1 MKKKRVEL
9 SKIRVAIDGPAGVGK
24 TTAARN
30 LARDMGLLY
39 VDTGAMYRAMAVL
52 AIQHGISPDAGDEAG
67 ALAQKARVELGAGSD
82 GTLRISINGTDV
94 TEAIRSEEA
103 SDGASRISVHPAVR
117 RELVRWQQ
125 DLARPGG
132 VVMEGR
138 DIGTVVLPDAEAK
151 VFLTASAE
159 ERARRR
165 YRELLQRGENPS
177 FQAVLRDIQERDAR
191 DRGRETSPLR
201 PAPDAVVLDCTAL
214 DAQGQ
219 VAAIRRVVE
228 ALVAI
233 RSGAFD

>member
-1 MKKKRVEL
+1 MKRKAVSL

-24 TTAARN
+24 TTTART
-30 LARDMGLLY
+30 LARDLGLLY

-52 AIQHGISPDAGDEAG
+52 AVEHGISLDDAERSGT
-67 ALAQKARVELGAGSD
+67 LARKAEVELSARSD
-82 GTLRISINGTDV
+82 GTLQIAINGTDV
-94 TEAIRSEEA
+94 TKAIRTEAA

-125 DLARPGG
+125 NLARPGG

-151 VFLTASAE
+151 VFLTASAA

-165 YRELLQRGENPS
+165 HRELVQRGEKPN
-177 FQAVLRDIQERDAR
+177 FQAVLRDIEERDSR

-201 PAPDAVVLDCTAL
+201 PAPDAVVLDCTAF
-214 DAQGQ
+214 DVQGQ
-219 VAAIRRVVE
+219 VAAIRQVVE
-228 ALVAI
+228 TLVAL